1 MQQLSLFS
9 TSRDHIILTRS
20 VNGKIRYYLLEID
33 YSLFGEYI
41 LNKIYGG
48 LNNKKPTRI
57 LREYFSSLVAAKK
70 KLEIVAHTKKKKGYA
85 PLLPIILQR
94 QYA

>member
-1 MQQLSLFS
+1 MEQLSLFN
-9 TSRDHIILTRS
+9 TSRDHIMLTRS
-20 VNGKIRYYLLEID
+20 VKGKIRYYLLEID

-57 LREYFSSLVAAKK
+57 LREYFSSFVEAKE
-70 KLEIVAHTKKKKGYA
+70 KLELVVKLKNKKGYT
-85 PLLPIILQR
+85 
-94 QYA
+94 

>member
-9 TSRDHIILTRS
+9 TSRDHIMLTRS
-20 VNGKIRYYLLEID
+20 VKGKMRYYLLEID

-57 LREYFSSLVAAKK
+57 LREYFSSFVEAKE
-70 KLEIVAHTKKKKGYA
+70 KLESAVKSKRKKGYK
-85 PLLPIILQR
+85 L
-94 QYA
+94 Y

>member
-9 TSRDHIILTRS
+9 TSRDHIMLTRS
-20 VNGKIRYYLLEID
+20 VKGKKRYYLLEID

-57 LREYFSSLVAAKK
+57 LREYFSSFVEAKE
-70 KLEIVAHTKKKKGYA
+70 KLELVVRMKSKKGYA
-85 PLLPIILQR
+85 IN
-94 QYA
+94 Y